1 MNLRVKFIFSFL
13 CLSLFMALPVVY
25 SILKSQET
33 RETIDKLV
41 YVNIDEIEYSSR
53 INFQI
58 QRIKSNL
65 RELMLENAIDTE
77 NREIKNALKIVKTE
91 LILLQKNGLLWR
103 NAILADMAEEG
114 EEEEEGL
121 SEELELKELDKLLK
135 VIKKFEF
142 FIHQFLA
149 IYNENP
155 ANISRYQDFFEL
167 NIEPIS
173 RDIQQAVKILYE
185 EAVVEARSEGGKFE
199 DALRMNEQITAWMI
213 FSAFL
218 LAVFLGCLVSIYV
231 TKPLNQL
238 KALSRRVREDNLNER
253 AIVSSNDE
261 IGELAQSYNQMLDLI
276 RDNLEEKNKKD
287 IELQEINKG
296 LEERVEERTKVLRQ
310 AQIEAE
316 IANKVK
322 SQFLSHMSHEL
333 RTPLNA
339 IIGYAQLLQ
348 ISEEKEWNDHQR
360 KGVMRILKSG
370 EYLISLIEQLLE
382 FNDIERGKLT
392 LNIVTVNPIDV
403 INTCI
408 EMLETEA
415 QTKGVSINHHCQN
428 KRVPLLK
435 SDETRLQQ
443 VLLNLLS
450 NAVKYN
456 KPDGT
461 VDITY
466 LETDNNRLRI
476 LIADTGVGIHEDL
489 KDKLFMPFERLGHET
504 STIAGVGIGLVL
516 SKRIITKL
524 NGAIGFEDQIN
535 EGATFW
541 IELPLSRV

>member
-1 MNLRVKFIFSFL
+1 MNLRLKFILSFL
-13 CLSLFMALPVVY
+13 CLSFFMALPVVY
-25 SILKSQET
+25 SIFKSQET

-41 YVNIDEIEYSSR
+41 HVNIDEIEYSSR

-77 NREIKNALKIVKTE
+77 KREITKALNTVKTE
-91 LILLQKNGLLWR
+91 LTVLEKNGLRWR
-103 NAILADMAEEG
+103 NAILSDMAE
-114 EEEEEGL
+114 EEEEEGF

-135 VIKKFEF
+135 LIGKFEF
-142 FIHQFLA
+142 LIHQFIA

-155 ANISRYQDFFEL
+155 ADINRYQKFFEHD
-167 NIEPIS
+167 IEPIS
-173 RDIQQAVKILYE
+173 RDIQKAVKILHE
-185 EAVVEARSEGGKFE
+185 EAVVEARAEGERFE
-199 DALRMNEQITAWMI
+199 DALKMNEQVITWAI

-218 LAVFLGCLVSIYV
+218 LAVFLGVMISIYV

-238 KALSRRVREDNLNER
+238 QALSRRVSEDNLNER
-253 AIVSSNDE
+253 AKILSNDE
-261 IGELAQSYNQMLDLI
+261 IGELARSYNQMLDLI
-276 RDNLEEKNKKD
+276 RDNIDEKNKKD
-287 IELQEINKG
+287 IELQQINQS
-296 LEERVEERTKVLRQ
+296 LEKRVEERTKVLRQ
-310 AQIEAE
+310 AQVEAE
-316 IANKVK
+316 TANKVK

-333 RTPLNA
+333 RTPLNEM
-339 IIGYAQLLQ
+339 IGYAQLLQ
-348 ISEEKEWNDHQR
+348 ISEEKEWNDRQR
-360 KGVMRILKSG
+360 KGVTRILKSG
-370 EYLISLIEQLLE
+370 EYLIALIEQLLE
-382 FNDIERGKLT
+382 FNDIERGNLT
-392 LNIVTVNPIDV
+392 LNVATLNPVDV

-408 EMLETEA
+408 GMLTTEA
-415 QTKGVSINHHCQN
+415 QMKGVSINHHYQN
-428 KRVPLLK
+428 KHVPLLK

-466 LETDNNRLRI
+466 LEADNNRLRI
-476 LIADTGVGIHEDL
+476 LISDTGVGIHEEL

-504 STIAGVGIGLVL
+504 STIGGVGIGLVL

-524 NGAIGFEDQIN
+524 NGSIGFEDQIN

-541 IELPLSRV
+541 IELPLSRG